1 MKVPLS
7 FETSHTT
14 HAATQHHIL
23 EDFNLYG
30 FTTLEYLRYVKNEK
44 FGLLPVC
51 VCVCMNVVN

>member
-51 VCVCMNVVN
+51 VCV